1 MSLTA
6 KTVNSIIYTGST
18 KLVQRGLGVISM
30 LILARILTP
39 EDFGIVS
46 ICTLAVFLFNSL
58 GDVGA
63 KQYII
68 RTQDIDDDILNTAWT
83 LNICI
88 KLSLWLFFITFS
100 SSIASFL
107 GKPEIEDPLRFLSL
121 ILAFGCLG
129 NPGVWVM
136 SRNLNY
142 KPLFKID
149 VISKVLS
156 FITVLVIVYFERTY
170 WAMLIGVVLSYL
182 LPCIFSHFICSHRPR
197 FRLVNIHHQMKF
209 SQWVIANSI
218 VGYARGEGDSVLVA
232 KYFNLD
238 MIGIYSM
245 FKNLSS
251 MPLTQLISPAT
262 DPLLATFSAAIREKD
277 FKAYQLNIVL
287 LLLLSLVAPL
297 TTMMAYFNQEIVLLF
312 LGDKWGTHA
321 YIFSILAFMMVPG
334 VIFKVLSEYI
344 LAEGGYKPIVY
355 YQSCMTVLTLAILYA
370 MIGSDL
376 AEFAITRVL
385 IAVFSLCIF
394 MSYFQIRYGF
404 FKVSDFVLFILPF
417 VASSIGI
424 FTVVIL
430 DSDSIHWFG
439 RLFFGCLIFS
449 FIYSISL
456 LGLIYLNKRR
466 YECVLFLSYIA
477 GIKNFFRF

>member
-68 RTQDIDDDILNTAWT
+68 RIQDIDDDILNTAWT
-83 LNICI
+83 LNIGI

-100 SSIASFL
+100 SNIASFL
-107 GKPEIEDPLRFLSL
+107 GKPEIETPLRFLSL
-121 ILAFGCLG
+121 ILVFGCLG
-129 NPGVWVM
+129 NPGVWIM

-149 VISKVLS
+149 VTSKILS
-156 FITVLVIVYFERTY
+156 FITVLIIVYFERTY

-182 LPCIFSHFICSHRPR
+182 LPCIFSHFICSHKPR
-197 FRLVNIHHQMKF
+197 FKLVNISQQMKF
-209 SQWVIANSI
+209 SQWVVANSI

-232 KYFNLD
+232 KYFNLE

-251 MPLTQLISPAT
+251 MPLTQLIAPAT
-262 DPLLATFSAAIREKD
+262 DPLLATFSTTIREKN
-277 FKAYQLNIVL
+277 FQAYQLNIVL
-287 LLLLSLVAPL
+287 LMLLSLVIPL
-297 TTMMAYFNQEIVLLF
+297 TTLMVYFNQEIVLLF
-312 LGDKWGTHA
+312 LGDKWGRHA

-355 YQSCMTVLTLAILYA
+355 YQSCMTVLTIGILYTI
-370 MIGSDL
+370 IGSDL
-376 AEFAITRVL
+376 EEFAITRVL
-385 IAVFSLCIF
+385 IAVFSLFIF
-394 MSYFQIRYGF
+394 TSYFQVRYGF
-404 FKVSDFVLFILPF
+404 FKLADLILFMLPII
-417 VASSIGI
+417 ASSLALLTITA
-424 FTVVIL
+424 FE
-430 DSDSIHWFG
+430 SDSIHW
-439 RLFFGCLIFS
+439 LAKLILGCLIF
-449 FIYSISL
+449 FIIYSIAL
-456 LGLIYLNKRR
+456 LGLIFLNKRR

-477 GIKNFFRF
+477 GVKRFLKI